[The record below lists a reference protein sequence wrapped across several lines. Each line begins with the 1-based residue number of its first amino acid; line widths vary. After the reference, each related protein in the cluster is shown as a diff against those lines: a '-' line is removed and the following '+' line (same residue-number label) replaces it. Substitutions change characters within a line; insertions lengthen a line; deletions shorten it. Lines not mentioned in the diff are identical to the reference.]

1 MSIGPNY
8 KFTNPFSENSQKEEN
23 GYSLF
28 HDLIYNFAC
37 RINKDVKKNI
47 ILAKSFGESMDQ
59 LIFKE
64 NDIDR
69 KPEDCNIVREPIL
82 NDNLKA
88 DIFFVILET
97 FLDAFCLF
105 IIPVLAIFM
114 SSEFNL
120 GKNFKASD
128 FFLPSKRIFIFFK
141 AFLYLLFLALLTA
154 VCLEILLILF
164 IADLVFAIFRW

>member
-88 DIFFVILET
+88 DIFFGITGITDYKIEINDINYDDEVKFILDSLVLT
-97 FLDAFCLF
+97 TQKIVLGFCLQRKF
-105 IIPVLAIFM
+105 NFM
-114 SSEFNL
+114 
-120 GKNFKASD
+120 
-128 FFLPSKRIFIFFK
+128 
-141 AFLYLLFLALLTA
+141 
-154 VCLEILLILF
+154 
-164 IADLVFAIFRW
+164 